1 MTKIYFVIKIE
12 KLEIEKLEIE
22 KLEIEKRS
30 NVEVMTS
37 RGSEKLK
44 TSETKKVKKVVLF
57 DSFERPTTGYCVTAA
72 TAYSALSK
80 DMNGF
85 FSIPEIGNF

>member
-1 MTKIYFVIKIE
+1 MSQTLIFG
-12 KLEIEKLEIE
+12 EIVENE

-30 NVEVMTS
+30 NFWLMTS

-44 TSETKKVKKVVLF
+44 TNETKKVVWF
-57 DSFERPTTGYCVTAA
+57 DSLERPTTGDCNSAA

-85 FSIPEIGNF
+85 F

>member
-1 MTKIYFVIKIE
+1 MITSAKI
-12 KLEIEKLEIE
+12 KLKKKLVDFFIQIE

-30 NVEVMTS
+30 NVGLMTS

-44 TSETKKVKKVVLF
+44 TNETKKVKKIVLF
-57 DSFERPTTGYCVTAA
+57 DSLERPTTGDCVTAA

-80 DMNGF
+80 GMKGF
-85 FSIPEIGNF
+85 KINNF